1 MRTLGLVLGLCTA
14 LSATATW
21 PVDAQ
26 TRKEPTAQV
35 KVSLPAASL
44 PGPDYAWV
52 PMPPRL
58 SAESDPRVQDPAL
71 RARLQA
77 SLDKA
82 LQAKG
87 YRRIDD
93 VRQADIAVA
102 YRVGVR
108 DLQQASVRETGLR
121 SAGETAVECRSDG
134 CSQIVT
140 QGSDGVPTI
149 KVETI
154 DTVEGGLMIEVIQ
167 PSDIRVLWRAL
178 YRGSMRAKDAGA
190 LDLDTIAA
198 RTLEQLPRAPAK

>member
-1 MRTLGLVLGLCTA
+1 MRTPGLVLACCTA
-14 LSATATW
+14 LSAAGLS
-21 PVDAQ
+21 PAEAQ
-26 TRKEPTAQV
+26 SRQA
-35 KVSLPAASL
+35 PAARVEVSMAATSL

-58 SAESDPRVQDPAL
+58 SAESDPRVQDPGL

-87 YRRIDD
+87 YRRTDNL
-93 VRQADIAVA
+93 RQADIAVA

-108 DLQQASVRETGLR
+108 DVQQTSVRETGLR
-121 SAGETAVECRSDG
+121 NAPETAMECRSDG

-140 QGSDGVPTI
+140 QGTDGTPAIRVD
-149 KVETI
+149 TI

-178 YRGSMRAKDAGA
+178 YRGSVRAKDAGSV
-190 LDLDTIAA
+190 DLDAIATH
-198 RTLEQLPRAPAK
+198 TLAQLPRAGAK